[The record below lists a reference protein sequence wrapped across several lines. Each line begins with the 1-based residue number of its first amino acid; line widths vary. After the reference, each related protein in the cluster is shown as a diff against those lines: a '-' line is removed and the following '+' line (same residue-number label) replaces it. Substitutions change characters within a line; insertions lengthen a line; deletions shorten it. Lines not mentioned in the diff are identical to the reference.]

1 MTNLVRLLN
10 FQPNSPRIRLNF
22 RVTARPARAAL
33 EVTEDDMFIQTEAT
47 PNPATLKFLPGRMV
61 LEGGTLD
68 LRDRAQAAQ
77 SPLAEQL
84 FAIPGVSGV
93 FFGSDFITVT
103 KDAGEWQQLKPMIL
117 GAIMEHFMSGA
128 ALIAAGSAKQG
139 DGEEF
144 FDAADA
150 ETVATIKEL
159 IETRVRPAVAND
171 GGDITFRG
179 FKDGVV
185 YLNMKGA
192 CSGCPSSTA
201 TLRHGIQNLLRHF
214 LPDVTEVRPV

>member
-1 MTNLVRLLN
+1 
-10 FQPNSPRIRLNF
+10 
-22 RVTARPARAAL
+22 
-33 EVTEDDMFIQTEAT
+33 MFIQTEAT
-47 PNPATLKFLPGRMV
+47 PNPATLKFLPGRAV
-61 LEGGTLD
+61 LETGTLD
-68 LRDRAQAAQ
+68 LREPEAAAQ
-77 SPLAEQL
+77 SPLAERL
-84 FAIPGVSGV
+84 FGISGVSGV

-103 KDAGEWQQLKPMIL
+103 KSGGEWQQLKPMIL
-117 GAIMEHFMSGA
+117 GAIMEHYMSGA
-128 ALIAAGSAKQG
+128 PLLNAGSAAPG

-150 ETVATIKEL
+150 ETVATIKDL

-171 GGDITFRG
+171 GGDITFKG

-214 LPDVTEVRPV
+214 VPDVTEVRPM